1 LGDRLI
7 TGLGGG
13 IDGSLERLNRALG
26 ERLRAQLGK
35 KAAQPE
41 EDLDHYVHNLP
52 EVIPVSVS
60 QVFTGICGGPL
71 REGRVMLTRRGYL
84 RSSTGQ
90 QRDRDHHD
98 RRYKRRADVNGGVI
112 V

>member
-1 LGDRLI
+1 MGDRLI

-41 EDLDHYVHNLP
+41 EDLDHYVHNLL
-52 EVIPVSVS
+52 EVTPYQSHRHS
-60 QVFTGICGGPL
+60 QAFAEAL
-71 REGRVMLTRRGYL
+71 YE
-84 RSSTGQ
+84 
-90 QRDRDHHD
+90 
-98 RRYKRRADVNGGVI
+98 RAV
-112 V
+112 

>member
-1 LGDRLI
+1 MGDRLI

-41 EDLDHYVHNLP
+41 EDLDHYVHNPP

-60 QVFTGICGGPL
+60 QAFAEAL
-71 REGRVMLTRRGYL
+71 YE
-84 RSSTGQ
+84 
-90 QRDRDHHD
+90 
-98 RRYKRRADVNGGVI
+98 RAV
-112 V
+112 

>member
-1 LGDRLI
+1 MGDRLI

-52 EVIPVSVS
+52 EVIPVSVL
-60 QVFTGICGGPL
+60 QAFTGICGGPL
-71 REGRVMLTRRGYL
+71 REAV
-84 RSSTGQ
+84 
-90 QRDRDHHD
+90 
-98 RRYKRRADVNGGVI
+98 
-112 V
+112 

>member
-1 LGDRLI
+1 MRDRLI

-41 EDLDHYVHNLP
+41 EDLDHYVHNPP

-60 QVFTGICGGPL
+60 QAFAEALYERAVQCLPA
-71 REGRVMLTRRGYL
+71 EGNSG
-84 RSSTGQ
+84 GQ
-90 QRDRDHHD
+90 QVNNVTGTMTT
-98 RRYKRRADVNGGVI
+98 ADMREELT
-112 V
+112 

>member
-1 LGDRLI
+1 MGDRLI

-13 IDGSLERLNRALG
+13 INGSLERLNRALG

-52 EVIPVSVS
+52 EVIPESVS
-60 QVFTGICGGPL
+60 HAFTGICGGPL
-71 REGRVMLTRRGYL
+71 REGRVMTRGPCNAHPPRVTQEVS
-84 RSSTGQ
+84 RSTT
-90 QRDRDHHD
+90 
-98 RRYKRRADVNGGVI
+98 
-112 V
+112 